1 MMDGLIGGYRMKP
14 KNIAVLMTA
23 LDSDAQTETLRGI
36 EKYGKSRGY
45 NIAVF
50 LWYAGAYE
58 KDKQNLGEF
67 NIVNLPDLNLFDGVI
82 LFANAFHLEN
92 NRKKLEVLLDEV
104 TCPIVTIGCELEN
117 HTKVCTDNYAAM
129 RSLMEYFVNEKNMS
143 KIHFVKG
150 VEGNPDGEARYQ
162 AYVDVLKERN
172 IPVIPERVTKG
183 DFYVTGGELA
193 VKEILTSG
201 MDFPEAIVCA
211 NDIMAITICDLLQ
224 EKGYRVPEDV
234 VISGYDYS
242 VESQHHS
249 PKITTVRS
257 RFLDL
262 GSEACK
268 ALLDEI
274 SGVEVQKAI
283 YLPDEVVLNESCGHY
298 DDTRNIDKQWEM
310 YHPTDM
316 LQRKLLHQMIILEK
330 NIMEGEC
337 FEDWEAALKTFID
350 RLEPTEFYCCVNEN
364 FIENIFEID
373 AIEQEDMSMEER
385 LAYTDDVEI
394 IMAYKNGRFVNK
406 DSFPS
411 RYALDDLFRDKE
423 YAKTYIFSPFHYL
436 DRSFGYF
443 VFADSTFPVGNPL
456 YISWLIKMGH
466 AIETIRKQNLLK
478 NAMASLNEMYI
489 RDSLTGVYN
498 RFGMERFFSEIK
510 QKCIMSRSL
519 MQLSFVDLDGL
530 KNINDEYGH
539 EEGDRIINAAAMI
552 LQKCAGKFKVVRYGG
567 DEFIVLGTVK
577 SEKEVESYW
586 RHVEKEIDLYNA
598 SVNHKAELSLSYGY
612 DIFKVGVET
621 HLADCI
627 RVTDNKMYTSKKQ
640 KYAK

>member
-1 MMDGLIGGYRMKP
+1 MKQ

-36 EKYGKSRGY
+36 EEYGKSHNY

-50 LWYAGAYE
+50 LWYAGMLE
-58 KDKQNLGEF
+58 KDKQNMGEF

-82 LFANAFHLEN
+82 LFANAFHMEN
-92 NRKKLEVLLDEV
+92 NRIRLEQLLKEV
-104 TCPIVTIGCELEN
+104 NCPIVTIGCELDN
-117 HTKVCTDNYAAM
+117 HTSVCTDNYAAM
-129 RSLMEYFVNEKNMS
+129 RKLIEYFVVERQMS

-150 VEGNPDGEARYQ
+150 VEGNPDGEARYK
-162 AYVDVLKERN
+162 AYVDVLNEHN
-172 IPVIPERVTKG
+172 IQVRAERVTKG

-193 VKEILTSG
+193 VQEILASDL
-201 MDFPEAIVCA
+201 DFPEAIVCA

-224 EKGYRVPEDV
+224 EKGYRIPEDV
-234 VISGYDYS
+234 LISGYDYS
-242 VESQHHS
+242 AESQNHF

-257 RFLDL
+257 CFLEL
-262 GSEACK
+262 GSTACK
-268 ALLDEI
+268 ALLDQVD
-274 SGVEVQKAI
+274 GKDVQEAI
-283 YLPDEVVLNESCGHY
+283 FLSDEVVLSESCGY
-298 DDTRNIDKQWEM
+298 YEPQEVIEKRWDM
-310 YHPTDM
+310 YHPTDV

-337 FEDWEAALKTFID
+337 FADWESAVKTFIE

-394 IMAYKNGRFVNK
+394 IMAYKKGRFVSK
-406 DSFPS
+406 DSFSS
-411 RYALDDLFRDKE
+411 RYALDDLFMDHE

-436 DRSFGYF
+436 DRNFGYF
-443 VFADSTFPVGNPL
+443 VFADSTFPIGNPL

-478 NAMASLNEMYI
+478 NAMASLNDMYI

-519 MQLSFVDLDGL
+519 MQLSFIDLDGL
-530 KNINDEYGH
+530 KKINDEYGH

-577 SEKEVESYW
+577 SEKEVEAYW
-586 RHVEKEIDLYNA
+586 RSVEKEIERYNT

-627 RVTDNKMYTSKKQ
+627 RVTDNKMYENKNSKREHK
-640 KYAK
+640 K